1 MIRKKIYFA
10 GIVSVLLIL
19 ALTVHSFVRKPV
31 DAKDEKAEE
40 PVVPVYNP
48 VVEIQSTLNQFD
60 SILSE
65 NLKQSGTVGAA
76 AVITYKGR
84 IALLRCYGVRKVGTK
99 DPVNENTVFRLASVS
114 KSITGVL
121 AGILDDENIVKLDDK
136 VADYVPALSLKD
148 PVCTKELTVR
158 HLLSHTSGLIPHAF
172 DLMVEDHVPLDK
184 IIERLPEVPMTAS
197 PGKMYG
203 YQNVM
208 YSLYDPVAS
217 AKTKQSFDHLIR
229 EKVFV
234 PFQMKDASTGFE
246 AFEENE
252 NKAYPHQNTGNH
264 NFKAMKLNDRYYS
277 TAPAAGV
284 NASISDL
291 GQLLANLTDPESK
304 VISKKIRETIFAPQ
318 VVSPLTRGYFHSWGK
333 GVQSKQYSIGW
344 RIVDYKGR
352 KIAYHGGFV
361 SGYKAEMAYCEE
373 EEIGIALLTNSPTSE
388 SAQNIPDFLNM
399 IFAEKERIALEN
411 SAAKNNDDKS

>member
-1 MIRKKIYFA
+1 MVSKKIYFA

-19 ALTVHSFVRKPV
+19 TFTVHSFVSKPLEI
-31 DAKDEKAEE
+31 KIEKPEE
-40 PVVPVYNP
+40 PVVPAYNP
-48 VVEIQSTLNQFD
+48 VVEIQSTLNRFD
-60 SILSE
+60 SILDE

-84 IALLRCYGVRKVGTK
+84 IALLKCYGVRKVGTT
-99 DPVNENTVFRLASVS
+99 DPVNENTIFRLASVS

-121 AGILDDENIVKLDDK
+121 AGILDEENIVRLDDK
-136 VADYVPALSLKD
+136 VADYLPGLSLKD
-148 PVCTKELTVR
+148 TICTKELTVR
-158 HLLSHTSGLIPHAF
+158 HLLSHTSGLIPHAY

-184 IIERLPEVPMTAS
+184 IIERLKEVPLTAE
-197 PGKMYG
+197 PGKVYG

-217 AKTKQSFDHLIR
+217 AKTHQSFDYLIR

-234 PFQMKDASTGFE
+234 PLQMKDASTGYE
-246 AFEENE
+246 AFRENE
-252 NKAYPHQNTGNH
+252 NKAYPHYNQGH
-264 NFKAMKLNDRYYS
+264 HHFKAMKLNDRYYS

-304 VISKKIRETIFAPQ
+304 LISKKVRETIFTPQ
-318 VVSPLTRGYFHSWGK
+318 IISPLNRGYFRSWGK

-352 KIAYHGGFV
+352 RIAYHGGFV

-388 SAQNIPDFLNM
+388 SAQNIPNFLNL
-399 IFAEKERIALEN
+399 IFAEKERIAMEN
-411 SAAKNNDDKS
+411 SSAKNTDDKS

>member
-1 MIRKKIYFA
+1 MARKKIYFA
-10 GIVSVLLIL
+10 VIVSVFLIL
-19 ALTVHSFVRKPV
+19 TLSVYSFVKQPV
-31 DAKDEKAEE
+31 DVKTEKPEE
-40 PVVPVYNP
+40 PTAPVYNP
-48 VVEIQSTLNQFD
+48 VVEIQSTLNRFD
-60 SILSE
+60 TILSE
-65 NLKQSGTVGAA
+65 NIKQSGTVGAA
-76 AVITYKGR
+76 AVVTYKGR
-84 IALLRCYGVRKVGTK
+84 IALIRCYGVRKAGTK
-99 DPVNENTVFRLASVS
+99 DPVNENTIFRLASVS

-136 VADYVPALSLKD
+136 VADYVPGFSLKD
-148 PVCTKELTVR
+148 QQYTQELTVR
-158 HLLSHTSGLIPHAF
+158 HLLSHTSGLIPHAY
-172 DLMVEDHVPLDK
+172 DLMVEDHVPLEK
-184 IIERLPEVPMTAS
+184 IIERLAEVPITAE
-197 PGKMYG
+197 PGQIYG

-208 YSLYDPVAS
+208 YSLYDPVAT
-217 AKTKQSFDHLIR
+217 AKTKESFDQLIR

-246 AFEENE
+246 AFKENQ
-252 NKAYPHQNTGNH
+252 NKAYPHYNQGH
-264 NFKAMKLNDRYYS
+264 HHFKAMKLNDRYYT

-291 GQLLANLTDPESK
+291 GHLLANLTDPESK
-304 VISKKIRETIFAPQ
+304 VISEKVRETIFTPQ
-318 VVSPLTRGYFHSWGK
+318 VKSPLSRTYFRSWGK

-399 IFAEKERIALEN
+399 IFAEKEKIAMEN
-411 SAAKNNDDKS
+411 SSAKNSDDKS

>member
-1 MIRKKIYFA
+1 MVRKKFYFA
-10 GIVSVLLIL
+10 IIVSVLLIL
-19 ALTVHSFVRKPV
+19 TFTVHSIVRKPV
-31 DAKDEKAEE
+31 EIKVEKTEE
-40 PVVPVYNP
+40 PAPPVYNP

-60 SILSE
+60 SILSK

-84 IALLRCYGVRKVGTK
+84 IALLRCYGVRKAGTK
-99 DPVNENTVFRLASVS
+99 DPVNENTIFRLASVS

-121 AGILDDENIVKLDDK
+121 AGILDDENIVNLDDK
-136 VADYVPALSLKD
+136 VADYIPGFSLKD
-148 PVCTKELTVR
+148 QQYAKELTVR
-158 HLLSHTSGLIPHAF
+158 HLLSHTSGLIPHAY

-184 IIERLPEVPMTAS
+184 IIEHLQDVPLTAE
-197 PGKMYG
+197 PGKMYS

-217 AKTKQSFDHLIR
+217 AKTKESFDQLIR
-229 EKVFV
+229 EKVFG
-234 PFQMKDASTGFE
+234 PLHMKDASTGFE
-246 AFEENE
+246 AFKENN
-252 NKAYPHQNTGNH
+252 NKAYPHYNLGH
-264 NFKAMKLNDRYYS
+264 HHFKAMKLNDRYYS

-304 VISKKIRETIFAPQ
+304 VISGKVRETIFTPQ
-318 VVSPLTRGYFHSWGK
+318 VKSPLNRTYFRSWGK

-352 KIAYHGGFV
+352 KVAYHGGFV
-361 SGYKAEMAYCEE
+361 SGYKAEMAFCEE

-399 IFAEKERIALEN
+399 IFAEKERIAMEN
-411 SAAKNNDDKS
+411 SSAKNTDDKS